1 MLIPRTVHDPEK
13 AQVISDPRAC
23 FCFAQ
28 VLQRTFHYEELA
40 KTISSGD
47 GNGIR
52 RELLTSR
59 LACDS

>member
-1 MLIPRTVHDPEK
+1 MIQRRLRSFPTPEL
-13 AQVISDPRAC
+13 V
-23 FCFAQ
+23 FFFAQ